1 MLSTVR
7 GEGLIDN
14 ERICNYQESH
24 FKMSI
29 AVPASIGAVSPHR
42 QKAEPATSLHLSGS
56 IYKGRGGGEG

>member
-14 ERICNYQESH
+14 ERICNDQESH

-29 AVPASIGAVSPHR
+29 AGPASIGAVSLHR

-56 IYKGRGGGEG
+56 I